1 MKTMYIDGGAR
12 AAQSG
17 NSTEIRDPANGE
29 LIDSVPAGGGED
41 VMAAVAAAE
50 RALPGW
56 ERCVANERASLLHEV
71 ATRMREHQEALVE
84 TLTREQGKP
93 RVENEEEVEWSANTF
108 DYYAELGRHEMGQV
122 LPPGAAGQFNF
133 TRKEPYGVVACIT
146 PWNYPIMLLAWKLAP
161 ALAAGNT
168 CVVKPSELT
177 PLSSLYLAEHCLSH
191 LPAGV
196 VNVVT
201 GTGAAAG
208 EPLVSHPSVTAI
220 AFTGS
225 LETGR
230 HIASLAAP
238 QMKKLHLE
246 LGGKDP
252 MVIAEDADPE
262 IAARALA
269 YSALLNCGQVCT
281 STERVYLPRSRA
293 AQFTEALVEQVR
305 SLRLGHGLE
314 AGTDLGPMIGA
325 SYRDKV
331 EAQVEEARSQGARLL
346 TGGQRP
352 EGMDAGCFYEPT
364 VLAGVDHSMRIMRE
378 ETFGPAIPL
387 MEYERFDEAVALA
400 NDSPFAL
407 GASLMSGDPRLVQ
420 RFFEN
425 VRAGTIWINDPL
437 TDNYAG
443 PFGGM
448 RLSGGSRELGQE
460 GFDEFRVTKHVHWD
474 FKSEAKDYW
483 YPYD

>member
-1 MKTMYIDGGAR
+1 MNVDGAAR
-12 AAQSG
+12 EARSG
-17 NSTEIRDPANGE
+17 ESIAVHDPANGE
-29 LIDSVPAGGGED
+29 ILEHVPAAAAED
-41 VMAAVAAAE
+41 VAAAVAAAE
-50 RALPGW
+50 RAFPAW
-56 ERCVANERASLLHEV
+56 ASRVANERAQLLHEV
-71 ATRMREHQEALVE
+71 AARMRDHHETLVE
-84 TLTREQGKP
+84 VLTREQGKP
-93 RVENEEEVEWSANTF
+93 RVENDEEVEWSANTF

-122 LPPGAAGQFNF
+122 LPPGAPSQFNF

-201 GTGAAAG
+201 GTGPAAG
-208 EPLVSHPSVTAI
+208 EPLVSHPSVAAI

-331 EAQVEEARSQGARLL
+331 ETQVEEARSQGARLL

-407 GASLMSGDPRLVQ
+407 GASLMSSDPRLVQ
-420 RFFEN
+420 RFFED

-474 FKSEAKDYW
+474 FKGDAKDYW

>member
-1 MKTMYIDGGAR
+1 MYVDGSTREAR
-12 AAQSG
+12 NGKS
-17 NSTEIRDPANGE
+17 ILVHDPANGE
-29 LIDSVPAGGGED
+29 VLDSVPAATAED
-41 VMAAVAAAE
+41 VHIAVESAE
-50 RALPGW
+50 RAFPRW
-56 ERCVANERASLLHEV
+56 ERCVANERAQLLHQV
-71 ATRMREHQEALVE
+71 ATHMRNHQEALIDL
-84 TLTREQGKP
+84 LTREEGKP

-122 LPPGAAGQFNF
+122 LPPGAPGQFNF
-133 TRKEPYGVVACIT
+133 TRKEPHGVVGCIT
-146 PWNYPIMLLAWKLAP
+146 PWNYPLMLLAWKLAP

-191 LPAGV
+191 LPPGV
-196 VNVVT
+196 VNVVS
-201 GTGAAAG
+201 GTGPAAG
-208 EPLVSHPSVTAI
+208 EPLVTHPSVAAI

-225 LETGR
+225 LATGR

-252 MVIAEDADPE
+252 MVIADDAAPE

-269 YSALLNCGQVCT
+269 YSALINCGQVCT
-281 STERVYLPRSRA
+281 STERVYVPRSRA
-293 AQFTEALVEQVR
+293 ADLTEALVEHVR

-314 AGTDLGPMIGA
+314 AGTDLGPMIDA
-325 SYRDKV
+325 PYRAKV
-331 EAQVEEARSQGARLL
+331 EAQIEDAQRQGAQLL
-346 TGGQRP
+346 TGGRRP
-352 EGMDAGCFYEPT
+352 KGLDIGCFYEPT
-364 VLAGVDHSMRIMRE
+364 VLTNVDHSMRIMRE

-387 MEYERFDEAVALA
+387 MEYEDFDEALDLA

-407 GASLMSGDPRLVQ
+407 GASLMSSDPQRVQ
-420 RFFEN
+420 RFFEE

-460 GFDEFRVTKHVHWD
+460 GFEEFRVTKHVHWD
-474 FKSEAKDYW
+474 FSAKVQSYW